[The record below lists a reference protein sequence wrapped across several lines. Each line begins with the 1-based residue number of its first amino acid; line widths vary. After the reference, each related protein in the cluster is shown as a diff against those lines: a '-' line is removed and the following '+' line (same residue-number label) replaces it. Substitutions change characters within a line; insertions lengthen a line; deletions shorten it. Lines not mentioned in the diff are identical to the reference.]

1 MLKPEEKDFR
11 IIINDCKQGFVM
23 YKHIPIVM
31 VGYSSHDY
39 DKSKHG
45 WYYMLT
51 PTSVIRPHKNLEE
64 IFTEIFRLV
73 DTYSFEHFHCQFFLR
88 FSPRETANGY
98 DSYTY
103 INGELECTRMKPTVF
118 VGTTIYEQI
127 GDDVKYAK
135 QSLRSNTKEKLEN
148 DIKDLSDLI
157 CEIKK
162 SISDGSFI
170 WFDDRYKDI
179 EAINDKIAKNI
190 SNIRGCLLDIK
201 Y

>member
-1 MLKPEEKDFR
+1 MLKPEESDFR
-11 IIINDCKQGFVM
+11 IIINDRKQGFVM
-23 YKHIPIVM
+23 YKHIPIAQ
-31 VGYSSHDY
+31 VGYTDSDC

-51 PTSVIRPHKNLEE
+51 NHSVIRPHKNLEE

-103 INGELECTRMKPTVF
+103 INGELECARMKPTVF
-118 VGTTIYEQI
+118 VGTEICEQI
-127 GDDVKYAK
+127 DDDVKYAK
-135 QSLRSNTKEKLEN
+135 RDLWSNARKMLEK
-148 DIKDLSDLI
+148 DVKDLSDLI
-157 CEIKK
+157 VEIK
-162 SISDGSFI
+162 SSLSDHTFI
-170 WFDDRYKDI
+170 YFDERYKDI

-190 SNIRGCLLDIK
+190 ANIRGCLFDIK